1 MFNKQLF
8 FFVILGLICISYSQK
23 ISYKSNSFK
32 ESIEHINN
40 PDQGF
45 YRPLIVYITPDSFY
59 HQPNNPEQIYHLRC
73 DMSEF
78 SGAVNSDKKD
88 KKLTDF
94 ALKSIDG
101 YLSEIKSENKNAVIR
116 FTYDPDY
123 SGHLDKEASM
133 EMIEQHIK
141 QLGPIMN
148 KYKDTLTAIEA
159 GFLGPWG
166 EMHTSKLATNE
177 NKALVFKYWLQ
188 NTDDIPILSRYPQA
202 IFTYFGKT
210 LDEMENFTIK
220 PSNEGYRIGLF
231 NDCFLSDEEDVGTYR
246 IDRTREINWLST
258 INDHLPFGGETCAV
272 HLNSDLDICLEEM
285 FLLKL
290 SYLNIEYHKG
300 VIEKWKNLYYDDSL
314 GSEIL
319 YYGMS
324 GFDYIERHL
333 GYRLMIKSID
343 LTYEKY
349 GKYEIKV
356 RMRNVGFGSL
366 LKTKKVD
373 IIYADMD
380 DKEISRYNVGEY
392 KGENSIEFNGNFLDE
407 ETSSEYKVYLS
418 VYGSIEDNKIYY
430 PIQFANENI
439 YNKNLKAHLLFY
451 AKNGEIVEP

>member
-1 MFNKQLF
+1 MLHNQLL
-8 FFVILGLICISYSQK
+8 FFVILGIICITYSQQ
-23 ISYKSNSFK
+23 INYISNSFK

-45 YRPLIVYITPDSFY
+45 YRPLIVYIKPDSFY
-59 HQPNNPEQIYHLRC
+59 HEPNNPEQIYHLRC

-78 SGAVNSDKKD
+78 SGAVNSDKVD
-88 KKLTDF
+88 KKLTYF
-94 ALKSIDG
+94 ALNSIDG
-101 YLSEIKSENKNAVIR
+101 YLSEIKRENKNAVIR

-123 SGHLDKEASM
+123 SGNLDKEASM
-133 EMIEQHIK
+133 SMIEHHIK

-188 NTDDIPILSRYPQA
+188 NTDNIPILSRYPQA

-231 NDCFLSDEEDVGTYR
+231 NDCFLADDEDMGTYM

-272 HLNSDLDICLEEM
+272 NSKSDLNICLEEM

-300 VIEKWKNLYYDDSL
+300 VIEKWKNVYYDDSL

-319 YYGMS
+319 YYGIS

-333 GYRLMIKSID
+333 GYRLMIKSIE

-349 GKYEIKV
+349 GKYEMQI
-356 RMRNVGFGSL
+356 RMRNVGFGFL

-373 IIYADMD
+373 IIYVDMK
-380 DKEISRYNVGEY
+380 DKEISRSNVGEY
-392 KGENSIEFNGNFLDE
+392 KGENKIEINGKFLSE
-407 ETSSEYKVYLS
+407 GTSSEYKVYLS
-418 VYGSIEDNKIYY
+418 VYGSIEENIIYY

-439 YNKNLKAHLLFY
+439 YNNNLKAHLLFY
-451 AKNGEIVEP
+451 VKNGEIVEP